1 MSFLWLFM
9 VFGGGYLTLRAIKA
23 YEVAKAPPGELEA
36 LAEEI
41 EKLREEHQQLGK
53 QVASLLEGQQFMRE
67 LRSKGSV
74 GSGQE

>member
-41 EKLREEHQQLGK
+41 EKLREEHLQLGK
-53 QVASLLEGQQFMRE
+53 QVTALMEGQEFMRE
-67 LRSKGSV
+67 LRGGEREDPRS
-74 GSGQE
+74 